1 MDFFF
6 NIHNDFLLL
15 TAFRKCI
22 LCLWT
27 DGICLL
33 GIVIDRNASIM
44 RSIITQIRI
53 DGRGD
58 FYIVERL
65 AVLREISRF
74 IRPDKIA
81 VSGFQAIDENI
92 LACTEAV
99 FYSHKIN
106 PFCSFIHSH
115 PPLQRSQ
122 IHDLIPEF
130 FVLHHRTVQLCH
142 DAAEIQAVAGGL
154 VRRDPHCHIFGI
166 GQNATL
172 GGCIFREFGAGMSA
186 W

>member
-1 MDFFF
+1 
-6 NIHNDFLLL
+6 
-15 TAFRKCI
+15 
-22 LCLWT
+22 
-27 DGICLL
+27 
-33 GIVIDRNASIM
+33 M

-99 FYSHKIN
+99 FTAIK
-106 PFCSFIHSH
+106 
-115 PPLQRSQ
+115 
-122 IHDLIPEF
+122 
-130 FVLHHRTVQLCH
+130 
-142 DAAEIQAVAGGL
+142 
-154 VRRDPHCHIFGI
+154 
-166 GQNATL
+166 
-172 GGCIFREFGAGMSA
+172 
-186 W
+186 

>member
-33 GIVIDRNASIM
+33 GIVMNRNASIM

-74 IRPDKIA
+74 IRPNKIA

-99 FYSHKIN
+99 FTAIK
-106 PFCSFIHSH
+106 
-115 PPLQRSQ
+115 
-122 IHDLIPEF
+122 
-130 FVLHHRTVQLCH
+130 
-142 DAAEIQAVAGGL
+142 
-154 VRRDPHCHIFGI
+154 
-166 GQNATL
+166 
-172 GGCIFREFGAGMSA
+172 
-186 W
+186 